1 MALLGQLGL
10 GARGKTKGSIV
21 ALDIGSKYVK
31 AALFEKRKNEIVLKG
46 LAIEKVPP
54 DVILG
59 KDIIDR
65 QVLVDKIRDA
75 YSKLGTEV
83 RDVVVNVAGGE
94 VKTKAFV
101 IPDLKRKEKIAE
113 AVDWKIKDEL
123 HVDLTEIVRDY
134 ELLGKSEVSESLD
147 MLVGTAKLSVVYD
160 IMDIVRAAGLE
171 PIMVTTDLVALWRVI
186 EALGLK
192 DLPGDNVFFHLGYEV
207 GLLIHVRDG
216 KIQQMIEVPAGLK
229 SYVDN
234 LSRFFD
240 LRVEE
245 AEEIIINGPTSGI
258 DKVSFDE
265 TVDSLHERFLSP
277 EKYIPSLVEP
287 GAKFNLYISGGGSR
301 LYGVGAFVKNKYGI
315 DLKIL
320 DVSTL
325 FAVEEPIKGI
335 KDYLNL
341 LTIVVGDALHYYRK
355 GHKINL
361 MPQEAGMEAVAV
373 EGEVSLLPHVVGAL
387 SIWLLIVILIS
398 VLSIGTSRRI
408 AGLKEQIVRL
418 QAEEVEL
425 QRKADEIRGFKQE
438 IEDARRKLDLIQQLQ
453 MGRTVYVRLLDEINR
468 VLPSGCWLES
478 VRKSGNY
485 LNVSGGALSNI
496 RISQFMANLKKS
508 EVVDSVYLQSI
519 EVSGGSQQERYARF
533 EINVKLK

>member
-10 GARGKTKGSIV
+10 GAKGKTKGSIV

-31 AALFEKRKNEIVLKG
+31 AALFERRKNELVFRG
-46 LAIEKVPP
+46 LAVEKVPP

-101 IPDLKRKEKIAE
+101 IPDLKKKEKIAE

-123 HVDLTEIVRDY
+123 HVDPTEIVRDY

-160 IMDIVRAAGLE
+160 IMDIVRAARLE
-171 PIMVTTDLVALWRVI
+171 PIMVTTDLLALWRVI
-186 EALGLK
+186 EALDLK

-207 GLLIHVRDG
+207 GLLIHVKDG

-245 AEEIIINGPTSGI
+245 AEEIVINGPTSGI

-277 EKYIPSLVEP
+277 EKYIPLLGEP
-287 GAKFNLYISGGGSR
+287 GVKFNLYISGGGSK
-301 LYGVGAFVKNKYGI
+301 LYGVSAFVKNKYGV
-315 DLKIL
+315 DLKFI

-325 FAVEEPIKGI
+325 FAVEEPVKGI

-341 LTIVVGDALHYYRK
+341 LTIVIGDALHYFRK

-387 SIWLLIVILIS
+387 SIWLVIVIVIA

-408 AGLKEQIVRL
+408 SGLKNQIARL

-478 VRKSGNY
+478 VRKSGSY

-496 RISQFMANLKKS
+496 RISQFMSNLKKS
-508 EVVDSVYLQSI
+508 DVVDSVYLQSI